1 MEQKKKFDIW
11 KIILAIPFVLLALGK
26 LIDLGELSINFLKN
40 IFSGMNFKSILTMI
54 FGIGNFGYGFI
65 YDILLLAI
73 FAVFAF
79 CIFMKKKDMILFIAA
94 AAYMVV
100 EVIDWLVGFF
110 TNSYKVYN
118 YDYIYSSSYVESP
131 FKFNIVTA
139 FPRFAQLLIP
149 LVILVLVAAFTLKNM
164 DKVQGIVKKL
174 WFVPAVAVFLHD
186 MVLWLVTIICLIARW
201 RWFGAIISY
210 GNLNFQSVLS
220 AFGHII
226 GFFVMLVAAAALGI
240 YLCEPFKKK
249 EVVEEIVEEVVEEA
263 VEETV
268 EE

>member
-1 MEQKKKFDIW
+1 MEENKKKGTFN
-11 KIILAIPFVLLALGK
+11 ILFAIPFVLLAVGQLINLGG
-26 LIDLGELSINFLKN
+26 LGIDFIKYLGYGPDFMSVLKA
-40 IFSGMNFKSILTMI
+40 I
-54 FGIGNFGYGFI
+54 FGIGRYGYELI
-65 YDILLLAI
+65 YYTLLLVV

-79 CIFMKKKDMILFIAA
+79 CIFMKKKDMLLFIAA

-118 YDYIYSSSYVESP
+118 FNYSLYTE
-131 FKFNIVTA
+131 KFNIVTA
-139 FPRFAQLLIP
+139 FPRFAQLLVP

-186 MVLWLVTIICLIARW
+186 MALWLVTIICLIVRW
-201 RWFGAIISY
+201 RWFGGILVY
-210 GNLNFQSVLS
+210 GNLDFTSVLN
-220 AFGHII
+220 ACGHII
-226 GFFVMLVAAAALGI
+226 GFFVMLVATAALGI